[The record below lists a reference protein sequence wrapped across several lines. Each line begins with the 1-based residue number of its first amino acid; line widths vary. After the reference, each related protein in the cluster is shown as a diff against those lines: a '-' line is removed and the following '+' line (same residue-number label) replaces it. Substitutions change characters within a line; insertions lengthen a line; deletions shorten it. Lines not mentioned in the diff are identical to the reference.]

1 MCAATAPQAVTGSAS
16 HGETKKAH
24 GASGRE
30 GSFAV
35 SRDACQETSQSERAA
50 GTGDATVTVTGVGAS
65 TGPSSFQTAFGA
77 TADTLATEDTADTFP
92 DSTRSQTASPFHDFP
107 RDDEESTRGS
117 SSFAKST
124 TSSELTE
131 DQTKSPPGFVGNA
144 IDGHAGVGYYN
155 EDGYYYTSNPPSSPT
170 THKQSAYFRPQH
182 PRNGSGDNLA
192 SMTSLN
198 SHGSF
203 TSLRSVHSVASVASL
218 VSQGSGNWDAGEEA
232 SGDTAER
239 TRMGKQSG
247 VGGKKQNEPVPPTAE
262 EEAAAAVASYVSG
275 RPPRDPRSSFS
286 YSSQQVGLA
295 GGVLHDPCTG
305 NQSFV
310 SVDTDVPLQRQHESW
325 SNVLDAVNQHGDP
338 DRDGSA
344 EPFTRVGSAGS
355 LTKPVGF
362 RRHPGSNRGGTHGS
376 VASFQGGAGSVTSTG
391 YETHSQR
398 DPSGVAFKAV
408 LANTMHFDFT
418 DIAMVAPL
426 ATTLFG
432 VVGVGGREVHDI
444 TSAATLRFLRMFNH
458 PRDPDHSNP
467 NAKELEKL
475 RAALLST
482 TPVADV
488 VAASEFGFTGGLC
501 FGSGGSGE
509 WVGNGVVVADTP
521 GTGSNPT
528 ETETETQNKSS
539 PAKQKLLNLPRRPS
553 LPKLKV
559 GGMGHPAATHRGVRG
574 VLGGNGFGAKKRRK
588 EWRKSFDAT
597 HLPENWMDLDG
608 IPSEDEEGEG
618 DAEKEKETEDGD
630 SREGPTGFSK
640 FAPRESKWGS
650 GSLLE
655 ENTAA
660 NANATRPNKK
670 TPYAQLPT
678 PRVENALAVSVPGKS
693 KVTEVK
699 PKIVR
704 WVKSHEWALRP
715 DRQFDDAQRREMR
728 WLLHECSKLQV
739 TIQPSDFVAMFPSF
753 DSAAVKN
760 AALRELTSSEKFAN
774 PKPLVWL
781 EQMRIPGDI
790 PRHTRYGGN
799 HHGVPDEEL
808 EGGE

>member
-1 MCAATAPQAVTGSAS
+1 
-16 HGETKKAH
+16 
-24 GASGRE
+24 
-30 GSFAV
+30 
-35 SRDACQETSQSERAA
+35 
-50 GTGDATVTVTGVGAS
+50 
-65 TGPSSFQTAFGA
+65 
-77 TADTLATEDTADTFP
+77 
-92 DSTRSQTASPFHDFP
+92 
-107 RDDEESTRGS
+107 
-117 SSFAKST
+117 
-124 TSSELTE
+124 
-131 DQTKSPPGFVGNA
+131 
-144 IDGHAGVGYYN
+144 
-155 EDGYYYTSNPPSSPT
+155 
-170 THKQSAYFRPQH
+170 
-182 PRNGSGDNLA
+182 
-192 SMTSLN
+192 
-198 SHGSF
+198 
-203 TSLRSVHSVASVASL
+203 
-218 VSQGSGNWDAGEEA
+218 
-232 SGDTAER
+232 
-239 TRMGKQSG
+239 
-247 VGGKKQNEPVPPTAE
+247 
-262 EEAAAAVASYVSG
+262 
-275 RPPRDPRSSFS
+275 
-286 YSSQQVGLA
+286 
-295 GGVLHDPCTG
+295 
-305 NQSFV
+305 
-310 SVDTDVPLQRQHESW
+310 
-325 SNVLDAVNQHGDP
+325 
-338 DRDGSA
+338 
-344 EPFTRVGSAGS
+344 
-355 LTKPVGF
+355 
-362 RRHPGSNRGGTHGS
+362 
-376 VASFQGGAGSVTSTG
+376 
-391 YETHSQR
+391 
-398 DPSGVAFKAV
+398 
-408 LANTMHFDFT
+408 
-418 DIAMVAPL
+418 
-426 ATTLFG
+426 
-432 VVGVGGREVHDI
+432 
-444 TSAATLRFLRMFNH
+444 
-458 PRDPDHSNP
+458 
-467 NAKELEKL
+467 
-475 RAALLST
+475 LLST

-678 PRVENALAVSVPGKS
+678 PRVENALAISVPGKS

-728 WLLHECSKLQV
+728 WYVLSFPNPTTVFPYKTLTTFFYLSQGCFTSA
-739 TIQPSDFVAMFPSF
+739 PSCRSRFNRAISSPCFRKGLSQSPR
-753 DSAAVKN
+753 SASAI
-760 AALRELTSSEKFAN
+760 A
-774 PKPLVWL
+774 
-781 EQMRIPGDI
+781 
-790 PRHTRYGGN
+790 HTRTRRDYYL
-799 HHGVPDEEL
+799 P
-808 EGGE
+808 